1 MNHKNFQFN
10 HFKIHTQYSI
20 CEGALKISDLA
31 EFCKS
36 NNINSVGISD
46 SFNMCGVLE
55 FSQDISKVGTQP
67 LIGTQ
72 INFSFLNNNVKK
84 IGKISL
90 IAKNHTGYKNL
101 LKLSSQSYLSIEKNE
116 DPHCSIDSLI
126 QYSDGILVLIGGSYS
141 LISSLLLDNNIN
153 ECEFLIK
160 KIQKIFNEN
169 IYIEIQRHSE
179 KHEPELENRLLEF
192 SSKLSIPI
200 IATHE
205 VFYMNKDMH
214 EAHDAYVCVGQKTYV
229 NDLKRLQYSN
239 QHYFKTTEEMKELF
253 KDLPEALENN
263 FLLPTRCS
271 FRPLPSKPM
280 LPNFNSDSENV
291 NQELKNQAEKG
302 LKIKLENFVLNNIK
316 DEKDKNP
323 VAQKY
328 KERLAYEVEMI
339 SKMKFS
345 GYFLIVSD
353 YIKWAKSNNIP
364 VGPGR
369 GSGAGSLVAWCLSIT
384 DLDPIKFGLIFERFL
399 NPDRISM
406 PDFDIDFCQEDRDKV
421 INYVKDKYK
430 NKVAQI
436 ITFGKLQARMALRD
450 IGRVI
455 GLPYG
460 RVDQLSKMIPFDPS
474 RPLSLAESVAIEPR
488 IQEAQKEDPAID
500 KLINLAL
507 KLEGLYRNI
516 ATHAA
521 GIVIGD
527 KDLTEIVPLYKDHE
541 SSIPIPVT
549 QFDMKWAEEAGLVK
563 FDFLGLKTLT
573 VIKKTIELIIKEGVS
588 FDLEKIPLDDDKTFQ
603 LLSSGETM
611 GIFQLESSGMRE
623 VLKQMKPNMFEDIIA
638 LVALY
643 RPGPMQNISTYNNRK
658 HGLEEPDYLHP
669 KIKNI
674 LKETYG
680 VIIYQEQVMQIAQSL
695 SGFSAGKADILRKAM
710 GKKKSAEMERQK
722 KDFIEGAIKNNISRE
737 QAIYIFQ
744 LVEKFAQYGFN
755 KSHAAAYAL
764 IAYQTAYLKTHYPLS
779 FFSASMSMEMS
790 NTDKLNQFY
799 EELKRLSIN
808 ICNPC
813 INNCFADFVPKN
825 KTIYYALSGIKAVG
839 YEAISNV
846 IKEREKN
853 GKFKSIEDF
862 VQRVNSK
869 DINKLQLEGLI
880 KAGAFDCLDKNR
892 SKLFNNV
899 PEIIKHSKNYDETS
913 YVNQINLFESKT
925 NENFKLFFNDF
936 PEWDEPEKIKREF
949 ESIGFFVSDHPLKNY
964 KQILKDY
971 NVINYQTFVENPNIS
986 ECMLAGTVMAIQ
998 EKKTAKGMPYAI
1010 VKFSDLSQMFEF
1022 FIFSENLVLN
1032 REKLSAG
1039 RSFLISA
1046 KRELMKN
1053 GMERINAFKIFF
1065 IDDIKEKKI
1074 ENIKIILKNTN
1085 ELKDLKNI
1093 LVEGGNTKV
1102 SFNYYENGKFF
1113 VFKLKNNKKIN
1124 SETIK
1129 SIEKQGFLT
1138 EISNL

>member
-1 MNHKNFQFN
+1 MFKKKNQFN

-20 CEGALKISDLA
+20 CEGALKITDLA
-31 EFCKS
+31 NYCQVE
-36 NNINSVGISD
+36 NIFAIGISD

-55 FSQDISKVGTQP
+55 FSQEISKVGTQP
-67 LIGTQ
+67 IIGTQ
-72 INFSFLNNNVKK
+72 INFSFSENNIKK

-90 IAKNHTGYKNL
+90 IAKNEIGYKNL
-101 LKLSSQSYLSIEKNE
+101 LKLSSKSYLSIEKNE
-116 DPHCSIDSLI
+116 DPHCPVTDLVK
-126 QYSDGILVLIGGSYS
+126 YSDGIIVLLGGSR
-141 LISSLLLDNNIN
+141 SLLSSFILDNNLT
-153 ECEFLIK
+153 ESESLIK
-160 KIQKIFNEN
+160 IIKASFGDNL
-169 IYIEIQRHSE
+169 YLEIQRHNETHEKNLEIQLIEFSE
-179 KHEPELENRLLEF
+179 KFNT
-192 SSKLSIPI
+192 PI

-205 VFYMNKDMH
+205 VFYIDKAMY
-214 EAHDAYVCVGQKTYV
+214 EAHDAYICVGQKTYV
-229 NDLKRLQYSN
+229 HDIKRLKYSD
-239 QHYFKTTEEMKELF
+239 QHYLKSDLEMTELF
-253 KDLPEALENN
+253 SDLPDALENN
-263 FLLPTRCS
+263 RNLSLRCS
-271 FRPLPSKPM
+271 YRPAIHKPM
-280 LPNFNSDSENV
+280 LPNFNTESSNV
-291 NQELKNQAEKG
+291 NDELKIQAKSG
-302 LKIKLENFVLNNIK
+302 LEIKLK
-316 DEKDKNP
+316 DFILVDIAETN
-323 VAQKY
+323 QKKIIQKKY
-328 KERLAYEVEMI
+328 EDRLDYEVKMI
-339 SKMKFS
+339 SQMKFS

-353 YIKWAKSNNIP
+353 YIKWAKNNNIP

-474 RPLSLAESVAIEPR
+474 RPLTLAESVAMEPR
-488 IQEAQKEDPAID
+488 LQEAQKDDPIIE

-507 KLEGLYRNI
+507 KLEGLFRNI

-527 KDLTEIVPLYKDHE
+527 KDLTEIVPLYKDHD
-541 SSIPIPVT
+541 SNIPIPVT
-549 QFDMKWAEEAGLVK
+549 QFDMNWSEQAGLVK

-573 VIKKTIELIIKEGVS
+573 VIKKTIQLIEKNNKKLNI
-588 FDLEKIPLDDDKTFQ
+588 EKIPLDDKKTFD

-611 GIFQLESSGMRE
+611 GIFQLESTGMRE
-623 VLKQMKPNMFEDIIA
+623 VLKQMLPNKFEDIIA

-643 RPGPMQNISTYNNRK
+643 RPGPMQNIPTYNNRK

-669 KIKNI
+669 KIENI

-680 VIIYQEQVMQIAQSL
+680 VIIYQEQVMQIAQAL

-710 GKKKSAEMERQK
+710 GKKKSAEMDRQK
-722 KDFIEGAIKNNISRE
+722 KDFIEGAVKNNIPKE

-779 FFSASMSMEMS
+779 FFAASMSMEMS

-808 ICNPC
+808 IQNPC

-825 KTIYYALSGIKAVG
+825 NTIYYALSGIKAVG
-839 YEAISNV
+839 FEAISNV
-846 IKEREKN
+846 IKERKKN
-853 GKFKSIEDF
+853 GKFISIEDF
-862 VQRVNSK
+862 IKRVSSK

-880 KAGAFDCLDKNR
+880 KAGAFDCFDENR
-892 SKLFNNV
+892 SKLFENV
-899 PEIIKHSKNYDETS
+899 PEIIKQSKSYDE
-913 YVNQINLFESKT
+913 NLELDQINLFESQT
-925 NENFKLFFNDF
+925 NDNFKINL
-936 PEWDEPEKIKREF
+936 PEIPNWDEPEKIKREF

-964 KQILKDY
+964 EDILDNYKVIQYQNFSENKD
-971 NVINYQTFVENPNIS
+971 IN
-986 ECMLAGTVMAIQ
+986 ECMLSGTVMAIQ
-998 EKKTAKGMPYAI
+998 EKKTAKGMPFAI
-1010 VKFSDLSQMFEF
+1010 VKFSDLSRMFEF
-1022 FIFSENLVLN
+1022 FIFSEVLITN
-1032 REKLSAG
+1032 REKLTPG
-1039 RSFLISA
+1039 KSFLINV
-1046 KRELMKN
+1046 KRELLKT
-1053 GMERINAFKIFF
+1053 GVERTNVSKIFL
-1065 IDDIKEKKI
+1065 IDSITEKNINKINVSIHKI
-1074 ENIKIILKNTN
+1074 EEINNLKDQIFEDGKTSIFLDYNYMGKKLIFNLKN
-1085 ELKDLKNI
+1085 KRNI
-1093 LVEGGNTKV
+1093 SKEIV
-1102 SFNYYENGKFF
+1102 
-1113 VFKLKNNKKIN
+1113 
-1124 SETIK
+1124 K
-1129 SIEKQGFLT
+1129 SVEKQGFLT
-1138 EISNL
+1138 KILN